1 MKTLILGAFVAAAVV
16 ALPAASY
23 AATYAYVNVA
33 GEVMT
38 TEATNAD
45 QALATAPNLH
55 VRSGVML
62 INSSDDSDIVGDDVP
77 GT

>member
-1 MKTLILGAFVAAAVV
+1 MKTLILGAFVAASVV
-16 ALPAASY
+16 ALPAATY
-23 AATYAYVNVA
+23 AAMYAYVNVA

-38 TEATNAD
+38 TDATNAD
-45 QALATAPNLH
+45 QALKTAPNLH

-62 INSSDDSDIVGDDVP
+62 VSGADDSAIIGDDVP

>member
-1 MKTLILGAFVAAAVV
+1 MTKLLLGALAVAAAT
-16 ALPAASY
+16 ALPTSAFAQVF
-23 AATYAYVNVA
+23 AYVNTT

-38 TEATNAD
+38 MDANSANEA
-45 QALATAPNLH
+45 LLTAPNLH

-62 INSSDDSDIVGDDVP
+62 VDDAADNAVVGDDVP